1 MERYAPNAKDL
12 ASRDVV
18 SRSMTTEI
26 MEGRGCGSRKDH
38 IHLNLHH
45 LDPKVLQEKLPELQ
59 NQQKY
64 LPASMYERNQFPV
77 QPTVHYNMGGIPT
90 NIHGEV
96 LNLDSKD
103 NEVVVPGLMSI
114 GEAACVSVHGANR
127 LGSNSLLDLVV
138 FGKSAANRCNSI
150 IDRKRKNPEIKEHT
164 VNKLI
169 EDFENIRNSN
179 GIKSVASI
187 RLEMQHTMQ
196 NFCPVYRSEEKML
209 EGKNK
214 LLSLLNDFKNIKIND
229 QSLIWNTEVIE
240 ALELKNLLSQAIVS
254 VDSALNRK
262 ESRGAHSRIDYSERD
277 DKKWL
282 KHSLIWANKEGK
294 QRLDLE
300 KLIFRLTQ
308 KK

>member
-1 MERYAPNAKDL
+1 
-12 ASRDVV
+12 
-18 SRSMTTEI
+18 
-26 MEGRGCGSRKDH
+26 
-38 IHLNLHH
+38 
-45 LDPKVLQEKLPELQ
+45 
-59 NQQKY
+59 
-64 LPASMYERNQFPV
+64 
-77 QPTVHYNMGGIPT
+77 MGGIPT

-150 IDRKRKNPEIKEHT
+150 IDRKKKNPEIKEHT

-179 GIKSVASI
+179 GRKSVASI

-196 NFCPVYRSEEKML
+196 NFCPVYRSEKKML

-254 VDSALNRK
+254 IDSALNRK
-262 ESRGAHSRIDYSERD
+262 ESRGAHSRIDYSKRD

-282 KHSLIWANKEGK
+282 KHSLIWSNKE
-294 QRLDLE
+294 LS
-300 KLIFRLTQ
+300 LIHI
-308 KK
+308 